1 MPKKARNKKGDRESG
16 YVLTAVLFIIGVAI
30 VASGNLIG
38 ILLILV
44 SFAFFLAT
52 FPSVGEYLM
61 SAFTSIQQVLEER
74 RRRKKVQVIKED
86 SETIVVEKNELLDE
100 ILDKIKNFRPYKR
113 PKKEK
118 QLEDMLMQ
126 HLRVYFPSLRT
137 QLSYENT
144 RIDGEI
150 KRIGIE
156 LKYQPNEADF
166 DRLFGQVEKYS
177 RHLNHVI
184 VVVAYERSRES
195 VTHFRNRLKRRN
207 LHEQVTVISIP

>member
-1 MPKKARNKKGDRESG
+1 MPRKTRQKNRDRETG
-16 YVLTAVLFIIGVAI
+16 YFFVIILFVIGVAI
-30 VASGNLIG
+30 LVSGNLIG
-38 ILLILV
+38 ILLI
-44 SFAFFLAT
+44 FLSLIYILT
-52 FPSVGEYLM
+52 LFPSVGKYLNSM
-61 SAFTSIQQVLEER
+61 SASVQQKLEER
-74 RRRKKVQVIKED
+74 RERRKVQVIRED
-86 SETIVVEKNELLDE
+86 SEKIVVQKNELLEE
-100 ILDKIKNFRPYKR
+100 ILGKIQSFRPYKR
-113 PKKEK
+113 PSKEK

-156 LKYQPNEADF
+156 LKYQPNEADL

-177 RHLNHVI
+177 RHLKHVI

-195 VTHFRNRLKRRN
+195 VTHFRSRLKRRN
-207 LHEQVTVISIP
+207 LHGQVSVVSIP